1 MDQVKIGKFIAELRR
16 RAGLTQE
23 ALGEKIGVTNKT
35 ISRWE
40 NGDYMPN
47 IEMLQLLAEE
57 FSISISEILAG
68 EKFSDEE
75 SRHKAD
81 ENAIAT
87 TSTSAFSLKERKT
100 FFKKKWRREHFSLFA
115 VLALILIAAVVF
127 PLVFHKPW
135 LLGIAPLVAL
145 VEYGFQNNRMMV
157 YVEKCL
163 YKRKR
168 RSCSQFVE
176 QHGSAAAPL
185 SFRPNSPRNAPITQK
200 DAPHRARRAYF
211 PFLPLKLSA
220 ERMCSHEYL
229 L

>member
-87 TSTSAFSLKERKT
+87 TSAFSLKERKT

-157 YVEKCL
+157 YIEKCL
-163 YKRKR
+163 YK
-168 RSCSQFVE
+168 
-176 QHGSAAAPL
+176 
-185 SFRPNSPRNAPITQK
+185 
-200 DAPHRARRAYF
+200 
-211 PFLPLKLSA
+211 
-220 ERMCSHEYL
+220 
-229 L
+229 

>member
-87 TSTSAFSLKERKT
+87 TSPSAFSLKETKT

-163 YKRKR
+163 YK
-168 RSCSQFVE
+168 
-176 QHGSAAAPL
+176 
-185 SFRPNSPRNAPITQK
+185 
-200 DAPHRARRAYF
+200 
-211 PFLPLKLSA
+211 
-220 ERMCSHEYL
+220 
-229 L
+229 